1 MTFPPA
7 SADNGCR
14 YAMPQTHPSLT
25 RRRLHLV
32 GRLAL
37 AAAVVASSGLLAAQ
51 GAQSPSVSGLS
62 QEQAAEA
69 LRRHRDLSVRIA
81 GLQEEAEELARRS
94 GSVLQELRR
103 LEVERDLQRARAE
116 QAQTSLG
123 VIVGDLEE
131 LEQRLD
137 ALRTKHATETPKVVA
152 RLQRLQRMGRVGYA
166 RIAWG
171 TSSASG
177 LGRAARFMTRLARE
191 DAERIAEYR
200 LTTTALEA
208 TDARLQERRA
218 QAVELRTTAS
228 AQLRA
233 AEVAAA
239 ERRKLIASIESQRER
254 HVQMAEDLERARR
267 TLDGTV
273 AALRPLSPP
282 AAAAGTPI
290 AALRQS
296 LPWPATGSVARRFG
310 RTRDPRFGTT
320 VMHNGIDIAAPAGG
334 PARSVHSGTVAFA
347 DTFDAV
353 GRLVI
358 VDHGREAYS
367 LYGYLA
373 TVVVRRGD
381 TVKAGDVVGT
391 VGEAPAG
398 GPALYFELRVD
409 GTAVDPLQWLL
420 RP

>member
-1 MTFPPA
+1 MQQ
-7 SADNGCR
+7 D
-14 YAMPQTHPSLT
+14 HPSLT
-25 RRRLHLV
+25 QRRLHLV
-32 GRLAL
+32 GRLTL
-37 AAAVVASSGLLAAQ
+37 AAVVVATSGSLGAQ
-51 GAQSPSVSGLS
+51 NAQSPALSGLPP
-62 QEQAAEA
+62 EQAAEA

-81 GLQEEAEELARRS
+81 GLQQEADALARRS
-94 GSVLQELRR
+94 GSLLRELRQ

-116 QAQTSLG
+116 QAQASLD
-123 VIVGDLEE
+123 VIVRDLEE

-137 ALRTKHATETPKVVA
+137 VLRTRHANETPAVVA

-200 LTTTALEA
+200 LTTAALE
-208 TDARLQERRA
+208 TTEARLQERRA
-218 QAVELRTTAS
+218 QAVDLRVAAS

-233 AEVAAA
+233 ADVAAA
-239 ERRKLIASIESQRER
+239 ERRTLIASIASQRER
-254 HVQMAEDLERARR
+254 QVQMAEELERARR

-273 AALRPLSPP
+273 AALRPVPP
-282 AAAAGTPI
+282 AARPDTPMP
-290 AALRQS
+290 ALRQS
-296 LPWPATGSVARRFG
+296 LPWPTTGSVARRFG
-310 RTRDPRFGTT
+310 RTRDARFGT
-320 VMHNGIDIAAPAGG
+320 VVVHNGIDIATSAGAPV
-334 PARSVHSGTVAFA
+334 RSVHAGTVAFA

-373 TVVVRRGD
+373 TVGVRRGD
-381 TVKAGDVVGT
+381 TVEAGDVVGT

-398 GPALYFELRVD
+398 SPALYFELRVD
-409 GTAVDPLQWLL
+409 GTPVDPLQWLL
-420 RP
+420 RR